1 MPDCRKFGQYAPE
14 RELQS
19 KECVELSG
27 GSWSEELMAVWQKK
41 KDNLVAVS
49 GQMDTGGGVVLNRS
63 LLPHLQ
69 LAGNEGFVLTAA
81 HIVDKKKSILVGR
94 YDKGG
99 TMADMDRARLVAL
112 DRSRDLALLKVRFSP
127 GTSSAGIETSDL
139 GHADAGSKALAV
151 LTEDTSR
158 CPGIFQVVGE
168 SSYGKLG
175 GAAIRKHFPI
185 VSMID
190 RTGIVVLDT
199 ADSPGTSGSPV
210 IGADGKILGL
220 VSQRLPRISGGA
232 VALDGDRQP
241 QWVKTAAVSSGEI
254 FAFLS
259 DIDGKKAARRSLEP

>member
-14 RELQS
+14 NELER
-19 KECVELSG
+19 KECAELSG
-27 GSWSEELMAVWQKK
+27 GTWSEELMSAWHKT

-49 GQMDTGGGVVLNRS
+49 GQMDTGGGIVLNQS

-69 LAGNEGFVLTAA
+69 LAGNEDFVLTAA
-81 HIVDKKKSILVGR
+81 HIVDRKKSILVGR

-99 TMADMDRARLVAL
+99 TMADMDRAHLVAL
-112 DRSRDLALLKVRFSP
+112 DRSRDLALLKVRFSK
-127 GTSSAGIETSDL
+127 GASGDGIATGDL
-139 GHADAGSKALAV
+139 GRADAGSKALAV

-158 CPGIFQVVGE
+158 CPGIFQVVGA

-175 GAAIRKHFPI
+175 GAAIRRQFPV
-185 VSMID
+185 VSMVD

-199 ADSPGTSGSPV
+199 ADTPGTSGSPV
-210 IGADGKILGL
+210 IGADGKVLGL

-232 VALDGDRQP
+232 VALDGERQP
-241 QWVKTAAVSSGEI
+241 QWVRTAAVSSGEI

-259 DIDGKKAARRSLEP
+259 DVDGKKGARRSVEH